1 MTNTAAA
8 VRKMGVAKVGVLA
21 ERFGE
26 QWIVATLIPKVV
38 ECYNVEQQGYNYRM
52 CALETLSAVMNHL
65 SREMITEMIVPT
77 VVKACGDRV
86 PNVQFCV
93 ARIIK
98 AQKGLFDPSIFTAQI
113 VPKLTE
119 MTQEADK
126 DVAYFATLALQP

>member
-26 QWIVATLIPKVV
+26 QWIVSTLIPKVV

-52 CALETLSAVMNHL
+52 CALETLSAVMTHL
-65 SREMITEMIVPT
+65 SREMVTEMIVPT

-98 AQKGLFDPSIFTAQI
+98 AQKAQFDPS
-113 VPKLTE
+113 
-119 MTQEADK
+119 
-126 DVAYFATLALQP
+126 